1 MENLQFSTHNGE
13 LVSGQKLIKAI
24 NKVADDRV
32 KLYQAIRK
40 EDAYAPHVT
49 EQQKDEILLKD
60 LAYAEEIRSGQHLNN
75 FTIWQ
80 LVNTVL
86 TGECVGFLP

>member
-1 MENLQFSTHNGE
+1 MDNLVFRTHNGE
-13 LVSGQKLIKAI
+13 LVSGAKLLKAI

-32 KLYQAIRK
+32 ALYKAIRK
-40 EDAYAPHVT
+40 EDAYASHVT

-60 LAYAEEIRSGQHLNN
+60 LAYASQIRSGEHLNN
-75 FTIWQ
+75 FTVWQ

-86 TGECVGFLP
+86 TGECIGLLS

>member
-1 MENLQFSTHNGE
+1 MDNLVFRTHKGD
-13 LVSGQKLIKAI
+13 LIGGQTLIDAI
-24 NKVADDRV
+24 EKVAAERV

-60 LAYAEEIRSGQHLNN
+60 LAYASQIRSGQHLNN
-75 FTIWQ
+75 FTVWQ